1 MHRLKQFVRLMGPGL
16 LYAGAAVGVSHLVQ
30 STRAGAD
37 FGFQLVWAVLLANV
51 MKYPFFQ
58 FAPRYTAATGN
69 TLIEGYAHLGK
80 WAVGVYM
87 LITLLTMFVIQAAIT
102 IVTAGLFGNVLGLN
116 IEPIFISASIL
127 LFTLVILAL
136 GKYSLLDKLIKW
148 IILLLTISTI
158 VALIA
163 SVGQGFHPQEE
174 FLTTFDFTLHLG
186 FLIALFGW
194 MPAPL
199 DISVWQ
205 SIWAKAKLEE
215 QGIKISKRQALLDF
229 NIGYIGTALLAVGF
243 VALGAFVMYGSGEK
257 LSDSGAA
264 FAGQLIHLYTASLGS
279 WSYVIIATAAVM
291 TMVST
296 SFTCHDAYARAMTR
310 SITGLFPMIK
320 AKYSTRMQYGF
331 WLAIV
336 AFGTVLLLWQFGK
349 SMIDMIDFATILS
362 FIVAPLFG
370 ILNYKVI
377 THSHVPKEHQPG
389 MVLKIY
395 AWLGIIFLVGFSI
408 YYIYY
413 RLNSFYAH

>member
-1 MHRLKQFVRLMGPGL
+1 
-16 LYAGAAVGVSHLVQ
+16 
-30 STRAGAD
+30 
-37 FGFQLVWAVLLANV
+37 
-51 MKYPFFQ
+51 
-58 FAPRYTAATGN
+58 
-69 TLIEGYAHLGK
+69 
-80 WAVGVYM
+80 
-87 LITLLTMFVIQAAIT
+87 
-102 IVTAGLFGNVLGLN
+102 
-116 IEPIFISASIL
+116 
-127 LFTLVILAL
+127 
-136 GKYSLLDKLIKW
+136 
-148 IILLLTISTI
+148 
-158 VALIA
+158 
-163 SVGQGFHPQEE
+163 
-174 FLTTFDFTLHLG
+174 LG

-205 SIWAKAKLEE
+205 SIWAKAKSEE

-264 FAGQLIHLYTASLGS
+264 FAGQLIHMYTASLGS
-279 WSYVIIATAAVM
+279 WSYLIIATAAVM

-310 SITGLFPMIK
+310 SITGLLPMIK
-320 AKYSTRMQYGF
+320 TKYSTRMQYVF

-349 SMIDMIDFATILS
+349 SMIHMIDFATILS